1 MTVWCVCVCVFGHHL
16 AHGDAIEFARRRNDH
31 IVRKARDDDVLKLE
45 LDGLEEWLAFDEVG
59 HEGEVD
65 GDEDGSC
72 VEQGVRACESK
83 SMLPE
88 AGPAYLT
95 SLGRGL
101 PGTSEELG

>member
-1 MTVWCVCVCVFGHHL
+1 MCVFGHHL

-59 HEGEVD
+59 DEGEVD

-83 SMLPE
+83 RRAWGSARQE
-88 AGPAYLT
+88 QGWQEREVW
-95 SLGRGL
+95 GGV
-101 PGTSEELG
+101 G